1 MSTTLTPP
9 PATPPAPPAG
19 GAPDGQGASQPP
31 VPPASGA
38 RAIAALT
45 AAAGAGL
52 LLFAAGTGIAGTV
65 ASGAVSTS
73 TLTASTSGVTALDVD
88 TAAADIRISFADV
101 DEATLSVTGSGGA
114 DRWELTN
121 EGGTLSLD
129 SERDW
134 WSSWNPWNA
143 PARGT
148 LVLPASLAGV
158 DADLSVGAG
167 AIRVDGSFGA
177 IALTVD
183 AGSIDASGTAT
194 SLDAGV
200 SAGRLNVDL
209 AGVRDASVRVSAGR
223 VSGELTGAAPA
234 SLTVKAEAG
243 SVDLTLPRDR
253 YAVSASQEVGSF
265 TSGLTEDPASRNR
278 VEVTVSAG
286 SVHLGQAR

>member
-9 PATPPAPPAG
+9 PATPTPPTG
-19 GAPDGQGASQPP
+19 GAPDGQAAPQPP
-31 VPPASGA
+31 TPPASGA

-52 LLFAAGTGIAGTV
+52 LLFAAGTGIAGTL

-73 TLTASTSGVTALDVD
+73 TLTAPTRGVTMLDVD

-101 DEATLSVTGSGGA
+101 DEATLSVTGSGA
-114 DRWELTN
+114 DRWELVN
-121 EGGTLSLD
+121 RSGTLSLD
-129 SERDW
+129 SDRDF
-134 WSSWNPWNA
+134 WSGWNPWNA
-143 PARGT
+143 PARAT

-158 DADLSVGAG
+158 DADLSAGAG

-177 IALTVD
+177 VSLQVD
-183 AGSIDASGTAT
+183 AGSIDASGSAT

-200 SAGRLNVDL
+200 SAGRANLDL
-209 AGVRDASVRVSAGR
+209 AGVAEATVRVSAGR
-223 VSGELTGAAPA
+223 VSGELTGPAPA
-234 SLTVKAEAG
+234 SLTVSAEAG
-243 SVDLTLPRDR
+243 SVDLTLPRAR

-265 TSGLTEDPASRNR
+265 TSGLTEDPASGNR
-278 VEVTVSAG
+278 VEVRVSAG